1 MERCLR
7 AGQTLTGNNMK
18 AALES
23 IRNWD
28 TGGIMGRPV
37 SLARHQIPMGRIY
50 QYDSAS
56 KLLQPAS
63 DWITMEG

>member
-1 MERCLR
+1 
-7 AGQTLTGNNMK
+7 
-18 AALES
+18 
-23 IRNWD
+23 
-28 TGGIMGRPV
+28 V

-50 QYDSAS
+50 QYDGPS